1 MADIKELKA
10 ALQKDLDR
18 LVELRDELRV
28 QLRLAKDEA
37 RSEWDRLEVHWLA
50 VQDEIKRIGEHTK
63 EPVKELGI
71 ASQKLLVELKQG
83 YERIRAQLKGG

>member
-37 RSEWDRLEVHWLA
+37 RSEWDRLEINWQA
-50 VQDEIKRIGEHTK
+50 IQDEIKRIGEHTK
-63 EPVKELGI
+63 EPVKELGV
-71 ASQKLLVELKQG
+71 ASQKLLEELKQG